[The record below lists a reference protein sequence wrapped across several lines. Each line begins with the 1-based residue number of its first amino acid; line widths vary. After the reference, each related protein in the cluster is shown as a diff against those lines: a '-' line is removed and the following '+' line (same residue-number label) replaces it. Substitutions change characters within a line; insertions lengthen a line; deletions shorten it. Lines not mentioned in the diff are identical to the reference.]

1 MKILL
6 QIQKNITLKQN
17 ILRTS
22 IIIAKAK
29 NVSVLHDINTKH
41 IIEREENNSDT
52 EDINTMKQ
60 ESSSVINRRSEYNDY
75 KRR

>member
-1 MKILL
+1 MEILL

-41 IIEREENNSDT
+41 TIEREENNSDT

>member
-41 IIEREENNSDT
+41 TIEREENNSDT